1 MMQPKELPCHVRI
14 KYEPTQTQTK
24 RICRLYGKQF
34 RNMAEAARYWG
45 ISYAWAAE
53 QVRNGWNQ
61 DSFPS
66 KARKDYRWT
75 VGIVDMI

>member
-1 MMQPKELPCHVRI
+1 MQPKELPCHVRI

-53 QVRNGWNQ
+53 QVRKDGTQ
-61 DSFPS
+61 
-66 KARKDYRWT
+66 KAFHPKQGRITNELLALW
-75 VGIVDMI
+75 